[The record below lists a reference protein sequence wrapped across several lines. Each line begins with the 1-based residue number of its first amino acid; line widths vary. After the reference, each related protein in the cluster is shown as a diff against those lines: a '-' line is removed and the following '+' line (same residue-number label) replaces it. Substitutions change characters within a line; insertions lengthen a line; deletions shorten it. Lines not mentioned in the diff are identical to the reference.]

1 MSERILALPPPY
13 LSAAAAHLQ
22 LLRPKETVEEAL
34 VEAEQLNLLLKQK
47 FMKKGVHFLKLFSK
61 PAEGLVDILE
71 VVAQVT
77 GLVIRKYPFLKTYIA
92 VEYAADMLPSRECN
106 SRQF

>member
-1 MSERILALPPPY
+1 
-13 LSAAAAHLQ
+13 
-22 LLRPKETVEEAL
+22 
-34 VEAEQLNLLLKQK
+34 
-47 FMKKGVHFLKLFSK
+47 MKKGVHFLKLFSK

-92 VEYAADMLPSRECN
+92 VEYAADMLPS
-106 SRQF
+106 

>member
-1 MSERILALPPPY
+1 
-13 LSAAAAHLQ
+13 
-22 LLRPKETVEEAL
+22 
-34 VEAEQLNLLLKQK
+34 
-47 FMKKGVHFLKLFSK
+47 MKKGVHFLKLFSK

-92 VEYAADMLPSRECN
+92 VEYAADMLPSRECKNWAAIIPASFEYRLYTFTHSGGNMQNREDFFHDN
-106 SRQF
+106 SY

>member
-1 MSERILALPPPY
+1 MSERILALHPPY
-13 LSAAAAHLQ
+13 LSAAAAHLKL
-22 LLRPKETVEEAL
+22 LLRPEETVEEAL
-34 VEAEQLNLLLKQK
+34 VEAEQLNLLLKQII
-47 FMKKGVHFLKLFSK
+47 MKKGVHFLKLFSK

-92 VEYAADMLPSRECN
+92 VEYAADMLPSRECKN
-106 SRQF
+106 

>member
-22 LLRPKETVEEAL
+22 LLLRPEETVEEAL
-34 VEAEQLNLLLKQK
+34 VEAEQLNLLLKQII
-47 FMKKGVHFLKLFSK
+47 MKKGVHFLKLFSK
-61 PAEGLVDILE
+61 PAEGLLVDILE

-77 GLVIRKYPFLKTYIA
+77 GLVIRKYPFLKTCIA
-92 VEYAADMLPSRECN
+92 VNCC
-106 SRQF
+106 